1 MANGYEGIADELRAA
16 IHRGDYPPRA
26 FLPTEEELA
35 KRYQVAIG
43 TIRRATDQLQA
54 EGLIDK
60 TRRGSEV
67 KPRKLLRLLATRY
80 DEITP
85 GAGPWERA
93 CAEQG
98 YVGNTVVLAVE
109 QQPAPDGIAEHLGI
123 PPGSPVVRRDNH
135 MKIGDEVLQLQTTW
149 LPLAIAEGTPLAK
162 LGKVVA
168 GIYGGLIAA
177 GHRPAT
183 AMDTVT
189 SHRSTKEQS
198 EVFGLRI
205 GSPVSHVHRTTFNAA
220 GTAIVHVHLV
230 VNADRVS
237 LGYPQ
242 TLSV

>member
-1 MANGYEGIADELRAA
+1 MANGYEGIADDLRTA
-16 IHRGDYPPRA
+16 IRRGDYPPRS
-26 FLPTEEELA
+26 FLPTEVELA
-35 KRYQVAIG
+35 KRYGVNAI
-43 TIRRATDQLQA
+43 TIRRAIAQLNA
-54 EGLIDK
+54 EGLVTT

-67 KPRKLLRLLATRY
+67 GPRERLRLLVTRY
-80 DEITP
+80 DKITP

-98 YVGNTVVLAVE
+98 FVGRTVVLAVE
-109 QQPAPDGIAEHLGI
+109 QQDAPDDIAGYLGI
-123 PPGSPVVRRDNH
+123 PPGSPVIRRDNH
-135 MKIGDEVLQLQTTW
+135 MRIGEEVLQLQTTW

-189 SHRSTKEQS
+189 GHRSTKEQS

-205 GSPVSHVHRTTFNAA
+205 GSPVSHVHRTTYDAT
-220 GTAIVHVHLV
+220 GIAIAHVHLV

-242 TLSV
+242 VLTV